1 MPHSESA
8 LPVVGIT
15 LGDAAGIAPEIIAK
29 SFASGALYD
38 KCRPFVIGDARIVR
52 NALALASGSGDQPAG
67 LPLSVRAI
75 HSVDDARY
83 EPGVIDVFDLE
94 NLAPDAY
101 TPGQINASCGAAFVE
116 YIRTAARMALD
127 GRIDAIASA
136 PTNKEAMHAAGHFY
150 AGQTEV
156 FAEAT
161 GTKNFFTVL
170 TGGKVKVFLVSSHV
184 SLRQAIDLVTQ
195 ERVERVI
202 RIAREALRDLWN
214 IHDPKLAVAGLN
226 PHAGDGGL
234 FGQEEIEHVIPVM
247 ERLRGEG
254 FELAGP
260 GPADSLYYAAEQ
272 GAFDGVIGMYHDQG
286 VIPLK
291 RYGYVTVIAG
301 TPIIRTTAGHGT
313 AYDIAGKGIAKCDV
327 LVRAILLAAE
337 LADLRRQKAGHDAV
351 SS

>member
-1 MPHSESA
+1 MTSFERA
-8 LPVVGIT
+8 LPIVGIT
-15 LGDAAGIAPEIIAK
+15 LGDAAGIAPEIVAK
-29 SFASGALYD
+29 SFASGELHRA
-38 KCRPFVIGDARIVR
+38 CRPVVIGDARIVR
-52 NALALASGSGDQPAG
+52 AVLPLATGSGSA
-67 LPLSVRAI
+67 PLSVHAI
-75 HSVDDARY
+75 HSISDARY

-101 TPGQINASCGAAFVE
+101 TPGQINAACGAAFVE
-116 YIRTAARMALD
+116 YIRTAAQMALD
-127 GRIDAIASA
+127 HRIDAIASA

-195 ERVERVI
+195 ERIERVI
-202 RIAREALRDLWN
+202 RIARDALRDLWHV
-214 IHDPKLAVAGLN
+214 HDPKLAVAGLN

-234 FGQEEIEHVIPVM
+234 FGSEEIDHVIPVM
-247 ERLRGEG
+247 ERLRAEG
-254 FELAGP
+254 FRLAGP

-272 GAFDGVIGMYHDQG
+272 GAYDGVIGMYHDQG

-313 AYDIAGKGIAKCDV
+313 AYDIVGKGVAKSDV
-327 LVRAILLAAE
+327 MTRAILLAAD
-337 LADLRRQKAGHDAV
+337 LARLRNEEVAAPSAGQVLSD
-351 SS
+351 